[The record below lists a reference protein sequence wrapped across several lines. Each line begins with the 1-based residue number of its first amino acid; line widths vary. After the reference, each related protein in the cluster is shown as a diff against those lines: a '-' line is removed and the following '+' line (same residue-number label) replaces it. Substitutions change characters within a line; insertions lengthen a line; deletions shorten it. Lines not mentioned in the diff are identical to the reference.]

1 MKNILFVLIV
11 ILGLNN
17 LEAQYDYLY
26 SEVDKLS
33 VRRSPSLDAKRVAS
47 LDEGERVIDLGQT
60 SRNVISVKLR
70 GERTRGPFYLIRT
83 RKGIEGWVYSRALSS
98 RKVYV
103 EDYVCVVAF
112 SKYRSIPEGLK
123 RAIRNYDDCFNRGD
137 NFSYKFLT
145 RGFREVNITNSYG
158 EIIGVE
164 NISRQ
169 VDKYGKGILVLQ
181 KGKKP
186 VYYKN
191 EYQHSEDDYLW
202 SEDFVCTWGH
212 CECY

>member
-1 MKNILFVLIV
+1 MKNILFALLV

-17 LEAQYDYLY
+17 LEAQYNYLY

-33 VRRSPSLDAKRVAS
+33 VRRSPSLDAKRIAS

-70 GERTRGPFYLIRT
+70 GERTQGPFYLIRT
-83 RKGIEGWVYSRALSS
+83 RKGIEGWVYSRALSG

-112 SKYRSIPEGLK
+112 SKYGSIPEALK
-123 RAIRNYDDCFNRGD
+123 RDIRDFDDCFKRSD

-145 RGFREVNITNSYG
+145 RGFREVNIKNSYG

-202 SEDFVCTWGH
+202 SEDFICTWGH
-212 CECY
+212 CKCY

>member
-1 MKNILFVLIV
+1 MKNILFALLV

-33 VRRSPSLDAKRVAS
+33 VRRSPSLDAKRIAS

-70 GERTRGPFYLIRT
+70 GERTEGPFYLIRT
-83 RKGIEGWVYSRALSS
+83 RKGIEGWVYSRALSG

-103 EDYVCVVAF
+103 EDYVCIVAF
-112 SKYRSIPEGLK
+112 SKYGSIPEGLK
-123 RAIRNYDDCFNRGD
+123 REIRSFGDCFNRRD
-137 NFSYKFLT
+137 NFNYKFLT

-164 NISRQ
+164 NITRQ

-186 VYYKN
+186 VYYRN
-191 EYQHSEDDYLW
+191 DYQHGEDEYLVW
-202 SEDFVCTWGH
+202 ESLYCSYGN
-212 CECY
+212 CECE